1 MTAHIAL
8 ALVVAFSVSA
18 GCRWWP
24 SAEEEARARCASSEE
39 CAEGQK
45 CSIAGVCEAA
55 DERRAGAVDT
65 YDLVGQDD
73 ASFSL
78 WLRYGTHGALYAGA
92 ACDDDASSAPAP
104 TGRGGLVLG
113 EAAFGDLDALCT
125 AEDVRTD
132 DLTFSHSEWYPEG
145 YWGGSPISDA
155 YRGRCGG
162 DLETMT
168 WRLLN
173 CERITRGL
181 APVDCDLR
189 LVWIG
194 RQHAGDMASR
204 NYFGHTT
211 PEGLD
216 AFRRLQGRGI
226 RYDLAGENLALQPS
240 ILDAHRA
247 WMGSPLH
254 RRNMLTQAYH
264 YAGVGVVRSGNQL
277 ILSEAFLGEASSPGD
292 PVAPPPAVDDTP

>member
-1 MTAHIAL
+1 MMPRRFSSVSTHVAF
-8 ALVVAFSVSA
+8 ALVVAFSLYV
-18 GCRWWP
+18 GCRSW
-24 SAEEEARARCASSEE
+24 STTSETAERCTANEE
-39 CAEGQK
+39 CADGQT
-45 CSIAGVCEAA
+45 CSISGVCEASA
-55 DERRAGAVDT
+55 ERRANAVDT
-65 YDLVGQDD
+65 YDHVGRDEG
-73 ASFSL
+73 SFSL
-78 WLRYGTHGALYAGA
+78 WLRYGTHGALYAG
-92 ACDDDASSAPAP
+92 DDGDGDGTAP
-104 TGRGGLVLG
+104 RR
-113 EAAFGDLDALCT
+113 EAAALTDLSALCT
-125 AEDVRTD
+125 TEDVRTD
-132 DLTFSHSEWYPEG
+132 DLSFSHTEWYPEG
-145 YWGGSPISDA
+145 YWGGTPIADA

-194 RQHAGDMASR
+194 RQHASDMASR

-254 RRNMLTQAYH
+254 RRNMLAQAYN
-264 YAGVGVVRSGNQL
+264 YAGIGVVRSGNQL
-277 ILSEAFLGEASSPGD
+277 ILSEAFLGGAERPDDTAT
-292 PVAPPPAVDDTP
+292 PPPALDDTP